1 LGVHFCQL
9 HLQSEIDFNISHA
22 GEWVVCAFTRAARV
36 GVDAVDI
43 NEFDDWREL
52 SVTILVP
59 LERSHVSTVKSARQQ
74 EIVAWYW
81 SVKEAVLKCAGV
93 GLQIVP

>member
-1 LGVHFCQL
+1 MGVHFCQL

-22 GEWVVCAFTRAARV
+22 GKWVVCAFTRAARV

-74 EIVAWYW
+74 EIVARY
-81 SVKEAVLKCAGV
+81 
-93 GLQIVP
+93 

>member
-1 LGVHFCQL
+1 MGVHFCQL

-52 SVTILVP
+52 SVTILVTLDLVT
-59 LERSHVSTVKSARQQ
+59 LERSHVSTVKSAR
-74 EIVAWYW
+74 
-81 SVKEAVLKCAGV
+81 
-93 GLQIVP
+93 